1 MLSPLHHACSLKIFL
16 WSGNGSS
23 FIFNDDDYDVD
34 DDSDDEDDD
43 EVKFLSK
50 YRFLVFFFFYHHST
64 LQSGNGLNLLLCAI
78 NGVAKMEDKRR
89 VFWTSREF
97 SEQV

>member
-1 MLSPLHHACSLKIFL
+1 MLSPPHHACSLKIFL

-78 NGVAKMEDKRR
+78 NGVAKVEDKRP
-89 VFWTSREF
+89 VFLTS
-97 SEQV
+97 